1 MIFISHR
8 GNING
13 KIKERENTPEYIE
26 QALYS
31 GYHCEIDVWCI
42 NNQFLLGHDSPD
54 TAIDISFLEKHKS
67 KLWVHC
73 KNIQALELLSSN
85 FNCFFHDKD
94 LYTIT
99 SKGHIWGNIN
109 SQLTQN
115 TICVMP
121 ELYTNG
127 DLSNIHACKGICSDN
142 IAFYKESFAKSTLK
156 FKRICILDSYFDYIL
171 NFTKEISNI
180 IVDHHFHDNTFY
192 DVVYID
198 TNTLLKSDIISQ
210 NTYNIKKFCIRDS
223 NTNNIAQ
230 PHMFE
235 KDFND
240 TIDNWSIAHYINKQ
254 YADNTTFLIQGG
266 YDFRQIKN
274 QHAIYCIFGNV
285 TLSTWKNYNID
296 NVKRFIS
303 SNNCCNAQNIYLQ
316 MYTTY
321 NGVKSINTEYT
332 IKTRTDEFYSDWG
345 YFLSQ
350 MTDNPNKIICNN
362 IFFRKDSRKLHI
374 SDHVL
379 GGKTSLLTRIT
390 EKCLDNLVDKERI
403 PNKNNMLLWI
413 APETW
418 ITTSHL
424 ELVYDYDHVYN
435 NKGDTKKMM
444 SDNYHVVDIEKMG
457 HYYVL
462 FKHNRR
468 KHIFV
473 RDNRDRIT
481 RFRSDIIEMT
491 SINELF

>member
-13 KIKERENTPEYIE
+13 KITERENTPDYIE
-26 QALYS
+26 EALYS
-31 GYHCEIDVWCI
+31 GYDCEIDIWFV
-42 NNQFLLGHDSPD
+42 NENFMLGHDSPD
-54 TAIDISFLEKHKS
+54 NIIDISFIQKHKS
-67 KLWVHC
+67 KLWIHC
-73 KNIQALELLSSN
+73 KNIEALNKLYKD

-94 LYTIT
+94 IYTIT

-109 SQLTQN
+109 SPLTEN

-121 ELYTNG
+121 ELYSNH
-127 DLSNIHACKGICSDN
+127 DLSNLHNSKGICSDN
-142 IAFYKESFAKSTLK
+142 IESYKQLFAISSLK
-156 FKRICILDSYFDYIL
+156 NKRICILDSYFNYLL
-171 NFTKEISNI
+171 NFTKDILNLE
-180 IVDHHFHDNTFY
+180 VDHEFHNTTFY

-198 TNTLLKSDIISQ
+198 KNSLLNSKTILE
-210 NTYNIKKFCIRDS
+210 NTYNIKKICLREPID
-223 NTNNIAQ
+223 NNIN
-230 PHMFE
+230 PPYLFE

-240 TIDNWSIAHYINKQ
+240 IIDNWSITHYINKH
-254 YADNTTFLIQGG
+254 YVDNTTFLIQGG

-296 NVKRFIS
+296 NIKRYILQ
-303 SNNCCNAQNIYLQ
+303 NNCCNAQNIYLQ

-321 NGVKSINTEYT
+321 NGVKDIKTEYT

-345 YFLSQ
+345 YFIKQ
-350 MTDNPNKIICNN
+350 MIDNPNKIICNN

-374 SDHVL
+374 SDHIL
-379 GGKTSLLTRIT
+379 AGKTSLLTSVT
-390 EKCLDNLVDKERI
+390 EKCLSNLIGKERM

-424 ELVYDYDHVYN
+424 ELLYGYDSVYN
-435 NKGDTKKMM
+435 NKGNTKQMM
-444 SDNYHVVDIEKMG
+444 FDNYHVVDIEKMG
-457 HYYVL
+457 HYYVI

-491 SINELF
+491 NIDELF